1 MNLMTHKSD
10 TKFYLLVAP
19 LFQSCLHH
27 HQQTLHA
34 ENKNIL
40 IFCFCLEY
48 LLSTSC
54 HQYCRKLSCPF
65 TQEKDFKFHHKYSLF
80 RVLFNLHFKKLQI
93 EIIAEKLWNS
103 WSIYNDPQCWV
114 NFVLFIIILD
124 LHVYIF
130 TCDNINW
137 WISINFKRNLMLKP
151 IFFVNM
157 GQIFTK
163 KIGRALTYPKPLAW
177 LREGDMCS
185 PDVSCAV
192 PWWGQGQFSLRVE
205 PYRVHRPLVAQ
216 ILQCTLLGLYRPDSG
231 WVVYKSNLKN
241 CNIFTA
247 PCHFMSI
254 QV

>member
-1 MNLMTHKSD
+1 MFILSLHDKEQYKLDLQFNKTSLGPCTCRLKSQLYLKYLCIIQSQTFNVILKQMNLMTYKSD

-54 HQYCRKLSCPF
+54 HQCCRKLSCPF

-103 WSIYNDPQCWV
+103 WSI
-114 NFVLFIIILD
+114 
-124 LHVYIF
+124 
-130 TCDNINW
+130 
-137 WISINFKRNLMLKP
+137 
-151 IFFVNM
+151 
-157 GQIFTK
+157 
-163 KIGRALTYPKPLAW
+163 
-177 LREGDMCS
+177 
-185 PDVSCAV
+185 
-192 PWWGQGQFSLRVE
+192 
-205 PYRVHRPLVAQ
+205 
-216 ILQCTLLGLYRPDSG
+216 
-231 WVVYKSNLKN
+231 
-241 CNIFTA
+241 
-247 PCHFMSI
+247 
-254 QV
+254 

>member
-1 MNLMTHKSD
+1 MCIIQSQTFNVILKQMNLMTHKSD

-93 EIIAEKLWNS
+93 DKL
-103 WSIYNDPQCWV
+103 
-114 NFVLFIIILD
+114 
-124 LHVYIF
+124 
-130 TCDNINW
+130 
-137 WISINFKRNLMLKP
+137 
-151 IFFVNM
+151 
-157 GQIFTK
+157 
-163 KIGRALTYPKPLAW
+163 
-177 LREGDMCS
+177 
-185 PDVSCAV
+185 
-192 PWWGQGQFSLRVE
+192 
-205 PYRVHRPLVAQ
+205 
-216 ILQCTLLGLYRPDSG
+216 
-231 WVVYKSNLKN
+231 LKN
-241 CNIFTA
+241 YETA
-247 PCHFMSI
+247 DLSI
-254 QV
+254 MIHNAELTLYYLLSF

>member
-1 MNLMTHKSD
+1 MNLMTYKSD

-124 LHVYIF
+124 LHVPVYIF

-163 KIGRALTYPKPLAW
+163 KNWQSFDLPQTSCLTQGGWHVLPRCELCGPLMRSRPV
-177 LREGDMCS
+177 LS
-185 PDVSCAV
+185 
-192 PWWGQGQFSLRVE
+192 QGG
-205 PYRVHRPLVAQ
+205 
-216 ILQCTLLGLYRPDSG
+216 TL
-231 WVVYKSNLKN
+231 
-241 CNIFTA
+241 
-247 PCHFMSI
+247 
-254 QV
+254 